1 MTKAW
6 ELVFGDLNRIKQ
18 KPRPTGITMVLDKC
32 QGVQAVTDLLPLS
45 GDYIDHWKFSF
56 GTSTLLSEDVLHKKI
71 SLLRERD
78 IVVYPGGTLAEYAVV
93 KGVCREYMHHA
104 QKIGFNGIEISD
116 GTIFL
121 SSAARRDAI
130 IYAVD
135 LGLTVIAEVGKKD
148 PARQPSA
155 EEMAEQ
161 ALADFRSGAEW
172 VIIEARESG
181 KGYGVFKAD
190 GTVNEDDVETIAE
203 ILGDQLDHL
212 IWEAPLKNQ
221 QEYFIIRFGPDVCL
235 GNIKP
240 QDVLGLETMRI
251 GLRFETF
258 RKVVEELEVD
268 G

>member
-6 ELVFGDLNRIKQ
+6 ELVFGDLNRKKQ

-32 QGVQAVTDLLPLS
+32 QGVQAVADLLPLS

-71 SLLRERD
+71 SLLKELD
-78 IVVYPGGTLAEYAVV
+78 IVVYPGGTLAEYAIV
-93 KGVCREYMHHA
+93 KGVCREYMRHA

-130 IYAVD
+130 IYASD

-148 PARQPSA
+148 PTRQPTA

-161 ALADFRSGAEW
+161 AFTDFESGAEW

-181 KGYGVFKAD
+181 KGYGVFNAD

-203 ILGDQLDHL
+203 ILGDHLDHL

-221 QEYFIIRFGPDVCL
+221 QEYFIIRFGPEVCL

-240 QDVLGLETMRI
+240 PDVLGLETMRI

-268 G
+268 A